1 MLSVDNVIV
10 KLYDSNYQV
19 DNYLNGRKMNLVNDL
34 KSGIVTLNQLKT
46 ELGISVKEYPD
57 AVPPRIVLNYCQIE
71 SPKSHPYVMQSR
83 GLILNSENFDIMCLP
98 FDRFFNFGEV
108 YDHSSVIDFS
118 KAECREKIDGSLIKI
133 YHDGYKWCIATRGT
147 AFAESTVGGYPLTFK
162 DLVLKA
168 LGFETDEEFQLK
180 CLFKLT
186 FLKTYLFEVTSREN
200 RVVTHYSGYDL
211 WWLGTRCH
219 LTGKFENTPNCAIE
233 IGAKIPKVFKFETVE
248 QCMSTAASLPDL
260 QEGYVLY
267 QDGTPICKIKSPA
280 YVAVHHIRG
289 EGLSPKRISELVLSN
304 EQDEYLKYFP
314 EDEQYITPYSIALAG
329 LISDMNSLWLQV
341 EHIEDQK
348 EFALKVKDSLC
359 FAALFQ
365 WKKKG
370 GDIVDIWNSQP
381 LNYRRKLLLS
391 VVGEKDE

>member
-1 MLSVDNVIV
+1 MLSVDSVIV
-10 KLYDSNYQV
+10 KLYDSNHQV

-233 IGAKIPKVFKFETVE
+233 IGAKIPKVFKFDTVE

-267 QDGTPICKIKSPA
+267 QDGIPICKIKSPA
-280 YVAVHHIRG
+280 YVAVHHIKS
-289 EGLSPKRISELVLSN
+289 EGLNPKRIAQLVLAN
-304 EQDEYLKYFP
+304 EQGEYLTYFG
-314 EDEQYITPYSIALAG
+314 EDYQYIEPYEIAFHKLKCEMVDVYNQFKDLESQKDFALSVKDYPYS
-329 LISDMNSLWLQV
+329 S
-341 EHIEDQK
+341 
-348 EFALKVKDSLC
+348 
-359 FAALFQ
+359 ALF
-365 WKKKG
+365 KARG
-370 GDIVDIWNSQP
+370 SNGDVLGAFDSMATNFKIQV
-381 LNYRRKLLLS
+381 L
-391 VVGEKDE
+391 EKFKIE